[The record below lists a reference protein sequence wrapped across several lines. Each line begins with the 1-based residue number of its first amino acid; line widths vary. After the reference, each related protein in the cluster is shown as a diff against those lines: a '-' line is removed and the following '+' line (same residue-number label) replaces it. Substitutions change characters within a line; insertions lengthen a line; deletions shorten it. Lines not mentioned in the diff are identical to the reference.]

1 MPGWSAGIGSWRAP
15 AAGSPRARS
24 SPPRTPPPCGAS
36 SKPPARVPRHCPRRQ
51 PQGTPREEGPPLIL
65 VDSSGWIEYLA
76 GRPNADRFAT
86 YIEGREPLLVC
97 AIEIYEVYKVVR
109 RDISEERA
117 VEAVSALRRA
127 TIAPV
132 DEPLALEAAD
142 LSLADGLAMA
152 DSLVYATARR
162 FGAKF
167 VTGDTDFQGLPETV
181 VVR

>member
-1 MPGWSAGIGSWRAP
+1 METVTLSTKYQFVLPRGARERLQLRPGMRITVLDKGGVIFLVPERPLRAY
-15 AAGSPRARS
+15 RRIAR
-24 SPPRTPPPCGAS
+24 GAN
-36 SKPPARVPRHCPRRQ
+36 P
-51 PQGTPREEGPPLIL
+51 
-65 VDSSGWIEYLA
+65 IEYLA
-76 GRPNADRFAT
+76 SRPKADRFAP

-97 AIEIYEVYKVVR
+97 AIEVYEVYKVIR

-142 LSLADGLAMA
+142 LSLAHGLAMA

-162 FGAKF
+162 FGAKL
-167 VTGDTDFQGLPETV
+167 VTGDTDFEGLPDTV